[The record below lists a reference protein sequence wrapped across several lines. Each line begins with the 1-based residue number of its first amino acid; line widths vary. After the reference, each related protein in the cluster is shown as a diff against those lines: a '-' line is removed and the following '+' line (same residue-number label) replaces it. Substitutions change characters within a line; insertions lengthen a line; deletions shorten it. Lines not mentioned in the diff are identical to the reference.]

1 MAEGGYDLGIGL
13 GLPRLGSK
21 SAMAEGAHDYGA
33 WERISLKRVSRDPL
47 PDQ

>member
-1 MAEGGYDLGIGL
+1 MQRGL
-13 GLPRLGSK
+13 GLGLGLGSK